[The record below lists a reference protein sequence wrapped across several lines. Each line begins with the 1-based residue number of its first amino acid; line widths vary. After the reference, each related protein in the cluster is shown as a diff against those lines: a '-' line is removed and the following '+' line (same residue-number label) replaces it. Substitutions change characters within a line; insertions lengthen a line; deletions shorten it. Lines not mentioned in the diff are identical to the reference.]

1 MKQSKRDLIT
11 AAFHNQETGRMALG
25 FWHHFL
31 KDETGADAFLHP
43 ELTDEVIQGQEDF
56 YQAFSPDMIKIMT
69 DGFFSYPAEILQKPL
84 TSRKALSEIKPL
96 GKSSVWFESQIAY
109 AKLLQK
115 KYGSEVPLFYN
126 VFAVPRTIEFMQQTA
141 GSPIDLGAW
150 VREEPE
156 TLTKAMDII
165 STDYAELAKALIS
178 EAGVDG
184 IYLSVNNV
192 SPDGITEEEYRKY
205 IAPYELKILEAA
217 NEAGGSNILHI
228 CGYHGFRNHLEWY
241 KDYPFL
247 AVNVAN
253 HVEGITLGKEKKL
266 FGGRAVIGGFGQ
278 TENDL
283 IYKGSEKEIR
293 SEVRRLLD
301 ESGTKGV
308 LLGADCTIPRDTDIR
323 HLEWIRDEADKYVK
337 GHKA

>member
-1 MKQSKRDLIT
+1 MGT
-11 AAFHNQETGRMALG
+11 ETWIISLPLSD
-25 FWHHFL
+25 FILYL
-31 KDETGADAFLHP
+31 KIIHP
-43 ELTDEVIQGQEDF
+43 PNF
-56 YQAFSPDMIKIMT
+56 
-69 DGFFSYPAEILQKPL
+69 
-84 TSRKALSEIKPL
+84 
-96 GKSSVWFESQIAY
+96 
-109 AKLLQK
+109 
-115 KYGSEVPLFYN
+115 
-126 VFAVPRTIEFMQQTA
+126 
-141 GSPIDLGAW
+141 
-150 VREEPE
+150 REEP
-156 TLTKAMDII
+156 
-165 STDYAELAKALIS
+165 
-178 EAGVDG
+178 VDG

-283 IYKGSEKEIR
+283 IYKGSEEEIR

-337 GHKA
+337 EHKA